1 MTGRTFAASAPRHTC
16 EPSNETLVHVN
27 EHRHDSKIRAV
38 VSGTGRHLPDE
49 VWTSE
54 MVEARVNRESGGWT
68 IPKDIVR
75 MAAGVVE
82 RRYAPEGTSS
92 SELAAR
98 AARRALDESGLEPQ
112 AIDLLIFASASHDVA
127 EPATAN
133 MLQAAVGCDNAAVM
147 DVKNACNSFLN
158 GLEVAHAFIE
168 TGRAGRV
175 LVAAGERLSPTIK
188 WNIADNTD
196 LAARLAALTLGDAG
210 AAFVV
215 EASAERD
222 RGLFPGAFESDGRHW
237 ELSTVLGGG
246 SLYGGAP
253 DRMFFEC
260 RSAKLQQLAVERVP
274 RLVEQMLLKLDWSL
288 DDVALVVPHQV
299 SRSVIERVAALL
311 GFPKDRCMV
320 TLDRFGNTAAASIP
334 LAFDVAREEGRAVA
348 GDKVLLVGGA
358 AGFSAAVIPI
368 VL

>member
-1 MTGRTFAASAPRHTC
+1 VSEHT
-16 EPSNETLVHVN
+16 HV
-27 EHRHDSKIRAV
+27 SKIRAV
-38 VSGTGRHLPDE
+38 VTGTGRHLPE
-49 VWTSE
+49 PIWTSE
-54 MVEARVNRESGGWT
+54 MVEARVNRESNGWT
-68 IPKDIVR
+68 IPKDIIRV
-75 MAAGVVE
+75 AAGVVE

-92 SELAAR
+92 SELAAH
-98 AARRALDESGLEPQ
+98 AARGALEESGHEPR

-127 EPATAN
+127 EPATSN
-133 MLQAAVGCDNAAVM
+133 MLQAALGCENAAVM

-168 TGRAGRV
+168 TGRASRV
-175 LVAAGERLSPTIK
+175 VVAAGERLSPTIK

-215 EASAERD
+215 EASSECD
-222 RGLFPGAFESDGRHW
+222 RGLFPGVFESDGRHW

-246 SLYGGAP
+246 SLYGAEP
-253 DRMFFEC
+253 ERMFFEC
-260 RSAKLQQLAVERVP
+260 RSAKLQQLAVDRIP
-274 RLVEQMLLKLDWSL
+274 RLVEHVLLKLDWSL

-299 SRSVIERVAALL
+299 SRSVIERVATLL
-311 GFPKDRCMV
+311 GFPPDRCMV

-334 LAFDVAREEGRAVA
+334 LALDTARRERRVAA

-368 VL
+368 IL

>member
-1 MTGRTFAASAPRHTC
+1 
-16 EPSNETLVHVN
+16 
-27 EHRHDSKIRAV
+27 
-38 VSGTGRHLPDE
+38 
-49 VWTSE
+49 
-54 MVEARVNRESGGWT
+54 MVETRVNRESGGWT
-68 IPKDIVR
+68 IPKDIIRLAV
-75 MAAGVVE
+75 GVVE

-92 SELAAR
+92 SDLAAR
-98 AARRALDESGLEPQ
+98 AAQGALEESGLDPQ

-133 MLQAAVGCDNAAVM
+133 LLQAALGCESAAVM

-168 TGRAGRV
+168 TGRASRV

-188 WNIADNTD
+188 WSIHDHAD
-196 LAARLAALTLGDAG
+196 LSVRLAALTLGDAG

-215 EASAERD
+215 EASPDGD
-222 RGLFPGAFESDGRHW
+222 RGLFPGVFESDGRHW

-246 SLYGGAP
+246 SRYGGEP

-274 RLVEQMLLKLDWSL
+274 RLVEQTLLKLDWSL

-299 SRSVIERVAALL
+299 SRSVIERVATLL
-311 GFPKDRCMV
+311 GFPPDRCMV

-334 LAFDVAREEGRAVA
+334 LAFDVARDEGRVVA